1 MLNLEE
7 ENIPMS
13 KRLLCFVGSIV
24 LSFATAGLA
33 LAQETKSTTT
43 TTTEQTTTTEAQP
56 TTTTTTTEAQPT
68 TTVQPTTT
76 TTATQPTATTTT
88 TTQTTQAV
96 QNPDGSWT
104 VIEYPADKEVTVTL
118 QPTTM
123 IPGAQGTATVMRHGT
138 ETKVNLNLTGL
149 TGDVTNFNLYAVDPT
164 GKATLLG
171 PVTVNNGTATLNT
184 TTPLNKFMLVL
195 SPDAKLTTFT
205 PETQVVLRSS
215 VPSGFAVIPM
225 GSSGERDG
233 AAVGERVA
241 ATSTAGAT
249 PAYNV
254 PMLGIPGFRRGT
266 DTEMKINFT
275 GALTGSRANV
285 YLEPRKDGPTTI
297 KMRFHELKDAPAGQ
311 VYVLWAVSPDNK
323 FVRLGQVV
331 NTGQRNEAQIQTE
344 TALQDFGLFVTM
356 EEEHST
362 PTGEIVGTIN
372 K

>member
-1 MLNLEE
+1 
-7 ENIPMS
+7 MS
-13 KRLLCFVGSIV
+13 KRLLCLLGSIA
-24 LSFATAGLA
+24 LSFATAGLT
-33 LAQETKSTTT
+33 LAQETQQPTTTTTT
-43 TTTEQTTTTEAQP
+43 TTTEQTTTTP
-56 TTTTTTTEAQPT
+56 SD
-68 TTVQPTTT
+68 
-76 TTATQPTATTTT
+76 PTATTTK

-118 QPTTM
+118 QPTTI
-123 IPGAQGTATVMRHGT
+123 IPGAQGTARVMRHGDNT
-138 ETKVNLNLTGL
+138 MVNLNLTGL
-149 TGDVTNFNLYAVDPT
+149 TGDVNSFNLYAVDPT

-171 PVTVNNGTATLNT
+171 PVAVNNGAATLST

-195 SPDAKLTTFT
+195 SPDANLTSFT
-205 PETQVVLRSS
+205 PQTQVVLRSA
-215 VPSGFAVIPM
+215 VPNGYAVVPM

-241 ATSTAGAT
+241 ATSTTGAT
-249 PAYNV
+249 PAYTA

-285 YLEPRKDGPTTI
+285 YLEPRNDGPTTI
-297 KMRFHELKDAPAGQ
+297 KMRFHELKDAPAGKT
-311 VYVLWAVSPDNK
+311 YVVWAVSPDNK
-323 FVRLGQVV
+323 FVRLGQIV

-344 TALQDFGLFVTM
+344 TALQDFGLFVTL
-356 EEEHST
+356 EDEFSSPSGT
-362 PTGEIVGTIN
+362 IVGTVI